1 MTTQH
6 VPGIEQIRGAWDDI
20 AAGFDEFVTP
30 ETLVLGKE
38 IVRRVGIRPGVRVL
52 DVGAGS
58 GALSIP
64 AARIGADVLATDIA
78 PGMIERLNARA
89 RAEGLSSLRGRVM
102 PGQALDLDDDT
113 FDVAASINGV
123 SVFPDMARGLAE
135 MVRVTRPGGLVVVVA
150 FGPMPK
156 VEFIRFFAGA
166 IQAAIPGAAPLPTNP
181 PPLPF
186 QVADP
191 EVFRGRLAA
200 AGLREIT
207 VEPVTWEMAFDSVE
221 HLWRVF
227 TSSNPIGAQMVA
239 GLGTEQRAEVQ
250 HVLEGMLRERSGGA
264 PGAVLKTELNVGTG
278 TV

>member
-38 IVRRVGIRPGVRVL
+38 IVRRVGIRPGAGVL

-64 AARIGADVLATDIA
+64 AAMIGADVLATDIA
-78 PGMIERLNARA
+78 PAMIERLNARA

-191 EVFRGRLAA
+191 ELFRGRLAA

-227 TSSNPIGAQMVA
+227 ISSNPIGAQMVA

-250 HVLEGMLRERSGGA
+250 RVLEGMIRERSGGA
-264 PGAVLKTELNVGTG
+264 PGAVLTAELNVGTG

>member
-30 ETLVLGKE
+30 ETLVLGRE